1 MTTPLFFGGHF
12 KLRSVGTNRNSALFI
27 CPKDLRACG
36 LPLFDNKNVRMVVA
50 VAGSDGNNRVSCAGR
65 FYKGAELRGA
75 EKCRNVM
82 IAEEYISVRRVI
94 ARSAALTNG
103 RENSAFAVAIL
114 FKTH

>member
-1 MTTPLFFGGHF
+1 MVFLFERRIKTPL
-12 KLRSVGTNRNSALFI
+12 KKIRYTK
-27 CPKDLRACG
+27 KDEPQNLWLC
-36 LPLFDNKNVRMVVA
+36 LT
-50 VAGSDGNNRVSCAGR
+50 
-65 FYKGAELRGA
+65 ELRGA